1 MRSSS
6 LPARS
11 RLRLSG
17 AALVCSTLFYYG
29 CSNPD
34 KPVNGTDDDLPVAH
48 AIWVDTAGD
57 DAADGSENK
66 PFKTLQHAREVVR
79 TLQDK
84 NEINGNI
91 AVYLKSGIHRL
102 NETVQFAPE
111 DGGRNGHQVIYRNAP
126 GSTNTVV
133 SGALPVT
140 NWQNSEFPGVWVAQ
154 LSKGLRTRQLYVNG
168 IRATRAQSND
178 TNAYPLGFRPSWHT
192 YVSTKNSGDT
202 LSRNGGIEFIP
213 NILNNLTWFD
223 PALWTNVEDI
233 EAVIITQW
241 KMMRVPLASVSSE
254 KTKSVFLKNTNVGL
268 IKLQEPGWTNS
279 NVFRT
284 PGDTSQPGIWGF
296 WEITRFENALQ
307 FLDKAGEWYYDRHTG
322 LLYYK
327 PLPGQTQQN
336 TAAEFPVLEKLLDL
350 TGAPGKPVSNIRFE
364 GITFTG
370 ATWNNPSTGEGYVAD
385 QSGFFLTGYKNET
398 NVIGHVKH
406 LARTPG
412 SISLT
417 YTDHI
422 VFRNNTFEHLGSAGI
437 DFVTGCKSNSILLN
451 NFGDISSA
459 AIQLGGVNVSDAHPA
474 DTADWVSCNTI
485 TDNAIY
491 KTGRDY
497 VDAAGIMIGFTNN
510 TDVSYNIIS
519 EVPWAGVAIG
529 WGWGLYDPYV
539 TAQGDSSTFPGV
551 PGGTPGMWGI
561 YKNASSNHHNKIS
574 YNLISRFVQQVWDA
588 GAVYTT
594 GHQGTSF
601 DDGLL
606 IEGNI
611 AFDKFPRGG
620 SNIFYTDGGSRF
632 ITVRGNLS
640 YNNAQ
645 GSIYFGVLP
654 SLADPINYTEFPIS
668 IADLFPYG
676 SEIGGCV
683 TYGDIRYEGNYWQN
697 LWSDSRL
704 TDYMELHGLLDTALT
719 NWPKNPVYYDPCHQG
734 NGLNSKYPVNL
745 TLQNNTI
752 IKTASDAPAE
762 LQGKA
767 GPRKK
772 KGAK

>member
-1 MRSSS
+1 MHAFA
-6 LPARS
+6 LPNRGM
-11 RLRLSG
+11 LRISV
-17 AALVCSTLFYYG
+17 AALACAALFFSS
-29 CSNPD
+29 CANPD
-34 KPVNGTDDDLPVAH
+34 KPVIGTDDDLPIAH
-48 AIWVDTAGD
+48 ALWVDTAGD

-66 PFKTLQHAREVVR
+66 PFKTLQHARDVVR
-79 TLQDK
+79 ALQDK
-84 NEINGNI
+84 NEIDGNI
-91 AVYLKSGIHRL
+91 AVYLKSGTHRL
-102 NETVQFAPE
+102 KEAVQFGPE
-111 DGGRNGHQVIYRNAP
+111 DGGRNGRQIIYRNAP
-126 GSTNTVV
+126 GCTNVTI
-133 SGALPVT
+133 SGAVPVT
-140 NWQNSEFPGVWVAQ
+140 NWQNSPFPGVWVAQ
-154 LSKGLRTRQLYVNG
+154 LGKGLKTRQLYVNG
-168 IRATRAQSND
+168 MRATRAQSND

-192 YVSTKNSGDT
+192 YVSNTNSSDT

-213 NILNNLTWFD
+213 NILNNLGWFD

-233 EAVIITQW
+233 EAVVITQW
-241 KMMRVPLASVSSE
+241 KMMRVPLASVSAQ

-268 IKLQEPGWTNS
+268 IRLQEPGWTNA
-279 NVFRT
+279 NVFRNN
-284 PGDTSQPGIWGF
+284 GDTAKPGIWSF

-307 FLDKAGEWYYDRHTG
+307 FLDQPGEWYYDKQTG

-327 PLPGQTQQN
+327 PQPGQTMQN
-336 TAAEFPVLEKLLDL
+336 TAAEFPVLEQLVNL
-350 TGAPGKPVSNIRFE
+350 TGSPGSPVSNLRFE
-364 GITFTG
+364 GFTFTG

-385 QSGFFLTGYKNET
+385 QSGFFLAGHKNET
-398 NVIGHVKH
+398 NVIGHVKK

-412 SISLT
+412 NISLS
-417 YTDHI
+417 YTNNI
-422 VFRNNTFEHLGSAGI
+422 VFRNNTFEHLGAVGI
-437 DFVTGCKSNSILLN
+437 DLVTGCKSTHILWN
-451 NFGDISSA
+451 NFSDISSA
-459 AIQLGGVNVSDAHPA
+459 AVQLGGVNETDAHPA
-474 DTADWVSCNTI
+474 DTADLVSCNSI

-561 YKNASSNHHNKIS
+561 YKNASSNHRNKIS
-574 YNLISRFVQQVWDA
+574 HNLISKFVQQTWDA

-632 ITVRGNLS
+632 ITVRGNIS
-640 YNNAQ
+640 YNNPQ
-645 GSIYFGVLP
+645 GSVYFGVLP
-654 SLADPINYTEFPIS
+654 SLADPLNYSEFPIS
-668 IADLFPYG
+668 VADLFPYG

-697 LWSDSRL
+697 LWSYEKL
-704 TDYMELHGLLDTALT
+704 TEYLELHFYLDTALT
-719 NWPKNPVYYDPCHQG
+719 HWPKNPVYYDPCHLG
-734 NGLNSKYPVNL
+734 NGLDSKYPVNL

-752 IKTASDAPAE
+752 IKTLNDVPEE
-762 LQGKA
+762 LTAKA

-772 KGAK
+772 ERVK